1 MIEAIPNV
9 SEGRDPETLQAISAA
24 ISGIDGVTLLHVHSD
39 PDHNRSVFTYIAER
53 PEPLARAT
61 LALYEVAIERI
72 DLRVHEGEHP
82 RIGAVDVT
90 PFVPL
95 TGHTMEECVALAVDV
110 AKEVA
115 ARFQIPVY
123 LYEHAATAP
132 HRRELPAIRSGGFE
146 GFPAKMLDERWKP
159 DFGPSA
165 IHPSAGATVIG
176 ARVPLIAFNVQL
188 GTQRLDV
195 AEKISRAVRG
205 VSGGLGFVRA
215 LPIDLHHKKIVQVS
229 MNLLD
234 YRRTPIH
241 RAFGL
246 VREEAARY
254 GVEVISTEIVGL
266 VPADAMYAAAE
277 WYLRLEG
284 FTPSLVLE
292 RRIAEAITKRSDSEV

>member
-159 DFGPSA
+159 DYGPAA

-205 VSGGLGFVRA
+205 VSGGLRFVRA

>member
-9 SEGRDPETLQAISAA
+9 SEGRDPETIEALSAA
-24 ISGIDGVTLLHVHSD
+24 IRGTEGVTLLHVHSD
-39 PDHNRSVFTYIAER
+39 PDHHRSVFTYVAEQ
-53 PEPLARAT
+53 PEPIARAT
-61 LALYEVAIERI
+61 LALYEVALERI
-72 DLRVHEGEHP
+72 DLRIHEGEHP

-95 TGHTMEECVALAVDV
+95 AGQTMEVCVELAREV

-115 ARFQIPVY
+115 GRFEIPVY
-123 LYEHAATAP
+123 LYEFAATAP

-159 DFGPSA
+159 DYGPA
-165 IHPSAGATVIG
+165 AVHPSAGATVIG

-188 GTQRLDV
+188 GTHRLDI

-205 VSGGLGFVRA
+205 VSGGLRFVRA
-215 LPIDLHHKKIVQVS
+215 LPIDLHHKQIVQVS

-292 RRIAEAITKRSDSEV
+292 RRLAEAMKQRSGTDS